1 MALRIHSFPS
11 LFLDD
16 FFAPPKRRRNDWDL
30 INFGMDDALSTTLR
44 SPLFKKG
51 PEMMDVKVDVVE
63 HENDFQVQ
71 VDLPGVDM
79 KDVELQVADGMLH
92 LAAKREQVHEEKN
105 EYSHRIERS
114 FGQVKRSVPLP
125 KTAIPDSADARYDNG
140 VLTVEFKK
148 RPALEPAGPR
158 KLAIR
163 SCDNSSVGTD
173 EATCGSSAVSSNC
186 STPIAA
192 DNGDKENI
200 SSAEP
205 VPEPEEV
212 APKKG
217 LRKSPKQHR
226 KLKTLRKSLRR

>member
-1 MALRIHSFPS
+1 
-11 LFLDD
+11 
-16 FFAPPKRRRNDWDL
+16 
-30 INFGMDDALSTTLR
+30 
-44 SPLFKKG
+44 
-51 PEMMDVKVDVVE
+51 
-63 HENDFQVQ
+63 
-71 VDLPGVDM
+71 
-79 KDVELQVADGMLH
+79 
-92 LAAKREQVHEEKN
+92 
-105 EYSHRIERS
+105 
-114 FGQVKRSVPLP
+114 
-125 KTAIPDSADARYDNG
+125 

-186 STPIAA
+186 STPTAA
-192 DNGDKENI
+192 DNDDKENI